1 DVQGRTTPFFPPDVA
16 TVGRRSA
23 DRKALSALQACVT
36 AAAAGVG
43 RTTSFLSAGRGCRRG
58 DSWVGSREPA
68 RANRDARRCLTR
80 LEPRRYGKKPCR
92 LATGRP
98 HLLEKQ
104 PARVRPSRETS

>member
-23 DRKALSALQACVT
+23 DRQALSALEACVT
-36 AAAAGVG
+36 AAAAGAG
-43 RTTSFLSAGRGCRRG
+43 RTTSRLSAGRRYRRG

-68 RANRDARRCLTR
+68 RANRGARRCLTR

-92 LATGRP
+92 LATGHP
-98 HLLEKQ
+98 HTYQKKTTRKG
-104 PARVRPSRETS
+104 PAV